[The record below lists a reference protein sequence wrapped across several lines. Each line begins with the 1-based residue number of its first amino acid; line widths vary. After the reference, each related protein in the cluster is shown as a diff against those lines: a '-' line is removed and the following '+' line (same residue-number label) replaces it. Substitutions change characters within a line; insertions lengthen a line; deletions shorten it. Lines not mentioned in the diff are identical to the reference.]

1 MKWNNSLKIKHQ
13 KIDTKNKILLVKY
26 KIKINI

>member
-1 MKWNNSLKIKHQ
+1 MEQFLEKKIKKLIQ
-13 KIDTKNKILLVKY
+13 RNKILLVKY